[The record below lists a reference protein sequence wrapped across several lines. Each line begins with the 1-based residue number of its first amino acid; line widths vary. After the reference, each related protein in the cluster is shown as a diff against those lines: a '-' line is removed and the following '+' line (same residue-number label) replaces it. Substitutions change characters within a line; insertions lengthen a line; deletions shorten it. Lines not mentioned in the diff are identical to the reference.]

1 MSDRELVWFRHTGA
15 FKALREIPAAVRNL
29 TLSIQVK
36 IDASRNLLEE
46 ELRPALQ
53 EGHVAST
60 ALRAEG
66 MRKQANERR

>member
-1 MSDRELVWFRHTGA
+1 MAGYKGRSS
-15 FKALREIPAAVRNL
+15 

-36 IDASRNLLEE
+36 IDESRNLLEE

-60 ALRAEG
+60 ALKAEG